1 MFGKVSF
8 SILQRTAKLVERG
21 LLRRDVRIIHQALS
35 LHPAGDGRKV
45 SNATMPEKELHLA
58 FPRLTLS
65 SHNMQSFCAVPF
77 QAPPTRPAFG
87 MRQTSPHI
95 VWVHLAHL
103 AYLSPLHKLVQSLA
117 KLDGLLFGGED
128 LRVQVTVRRLQGV
141 VPLEDGLN
149 VLEVVRVSLARLLQE
164 GLEFLQPGELSQ
176 QLVFSCLLPLELC
189 HERQPLD
196 LLNLSQ
202 LHLLNRLAIRAYT
215 LGVVV
220 MQEFV
225 KLAHLLLDCLL
236 LCR

>member
-1 MFGKVSF
+1 MRERTDPNTHTVFRSSASHSRGVNPSNRIPTSAVGSTLSPIHGPSVMFGKVSF

-141 VPLEDGLN
+141 VPL
-149 VLEVVRVSLARLLQE
+149 
-164 GLEFLQPGELSQ
+164 
-176 QLVFSCLLPLELC
+176 PLTGGGGGGW
-189 HERQPLD
+189 
-196 LLNLSQ
+196 
-202 LHLLNRLAIRAYT
+202 A
-215 LGVVV
+215 
-220 MQEFV
+220 
-225 KLAHLLLDCLL
+225 
-236 LCR
+236 